1 MLNHLELVAHNGEIN
16 TFKGNYNWMKV
27 HEQEME
33 SPLFN
38 DMENLKPVIQ
48 PGASDSAAL
57 DNVFEL
63 LNVSGQSA
71 PLAKLMLIPD
81 AWSKKSKTLSKDQ
94 QQLFNF
100 LNSTM
105 EPWDGPAAIAGTDNE
120 WVIAATDRNGLR
132 PIRYT
137 ITKDKILCAGSETGM
152 IESR

>member
-1 MLNHLELVAHNGEIN
+1 
-16 TFKGNYNWMKV
+16 MKV
-27 HEQEME
+27 HEQEMD
-33 SPLFN
+33 SPLFE
-38 DMENLKPVIQ
+38 DMENLRPVI
-48 PGASDSAAL
+48 PAGSSDSAAL
-57 DNVFEL
+57 DSVFEL
-63 LNVSGQSA
+63 LNISGQPA

-81 AWSKKSKTLSKDQ
+81 AWSKKSKTLSKDH

-132 PIRYT
+132 PMRYT

-152 IESR
+152 IELESVSYTHLTLPTKRKV